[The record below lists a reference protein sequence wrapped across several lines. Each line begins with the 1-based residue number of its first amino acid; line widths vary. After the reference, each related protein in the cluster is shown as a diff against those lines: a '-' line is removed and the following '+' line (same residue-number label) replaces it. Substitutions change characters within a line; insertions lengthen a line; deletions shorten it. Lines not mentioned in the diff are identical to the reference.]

1 MESTN
6 EVLWEAKVRKMDVG
20 NMSDE
25 EVKAL
30 QLELTNAVRRITWDY
45 GVHN

>member
-6 EVLWEAKVRKMDVG
+6 EVLWEAKIRKMDVG
-20 NMSDE
+20 NMGDE